1 MTQFYNSAGASHH
14 GTRFLLYRGILERKG
29 GKGKKKSL
37 QSRSKITPILK
48 EDTNLGQK
56 DCSLQWTPRNFS
68 SKRFTGIYQPS
79 PGQVRR
85 IRTKE
90 KQPAFPPQLSQPI
103 FYNCRSSSE
112 CGQTSS
118 IQRYSTVHCSLC
130 SSVPPLAA
138 GVGSHCTNG
147 LCITWEGCCAPYTQH
162 QQISRKSQVKM
173 WNKPKIMPPSYERN
187 SQTVKPKIASTG
199 QVQREK
205 QNATTLCGHLWFWN
219 DNVNPGPS
227 VQWDDPP
234 LSHCCCCEVRSPK
247 ISVWANFSCLL
258 QNFFSSL
265 PTLHRTM
272 LFLVFPF
279 TPRALIPAR
288 RGVKTSNKTTA
299 HAESLTDEILEP
311 YTLPHKAGLSDRI
324 ARCQFTQ
331 FKPEALL
338 KKKCTTTHPLTDTHA
353 NGRRQSKVI
362 NSFPSSFALQ
372 RMPGDNNLWTQ
383 MTDE

>member
-85 IRTKE
+85 IGKKE
-90 KQPAFPPQLSQPI
+90 KQPAFSPQLSQPI

-112 CGQTSS
+112 CGQTFS

-234 LSHCCCCEVRSPK
+234 CPTVAVVRWGLQRSLSEL
-247 ISVWANFSCLL
+247 ISVVCCKTSFLPFPLCIAQCSFWCFRSHRGHW
-258 QNFFSSL
+258 SL
-265 PTLHRTM
+265 PGEVSKLLIKRLLTQKVSQPKFWSRTHSHTKQGCQIG
-272 LFLVFPF
+272 LQ
-279 TPRALIPAR
+279 
-288 RGVKTSNKTTA
+288 GVSLPNSN
-299 HAESLTDEILEP
+299 LRL
-311 YTLPHKAGLSDRI
+311 Y
-324 ARCQFTQ
+324 
-331 FKPEALL
+331 
-338 KKKCTTTHPLTDTHA
+338 
-353 NGRRQSKVI
+353 
-362 NSFPSSFALQ
+362 
-372 RMPGDNNLWTQ
+372 
-383 MTDE
+383 